1 MIAPIDLLEAI
12 PAAIYATDEA
22 GRITFYNQAAAEL
35 WGHRPPIGSSHWCG
49 SWRLYWPD
57 GSPLPH
63 DECPMAIALREGRP
77 VRGMNAVAER
87 PDGTRVPFMPYP
99 TPLMDASGRVVGAV
113 NLLVDLSERA
123 GSQIESA
130 RLAAIVASSDDAI
143 VSKTLMGEI
152 TSWNDGAARMF
163 GYEAEEMI
171 GQPITRIIPPE
182 LHDEEVTILDRLRRG
197 VHIQHYETVR
207 MAKGGRRID
216 ISVSVSP
223 LRNAA
228 GEIVGASKVAR
239 DITERRVAERSQQLL
254 IDELNHRV
262 KNTLAIVLAIAN
274 LSSAR
279 ARTMAE
285 FVPSFT
291 GRVQALAKAHTLLTE
306 TRMQG
311 AELTSL
317 VNEQVILGEDGD
329 ERIACSGPSLV
340 LGSQLA
346 VHVAMVLH
354 ELATNARKYGALSSG
369 GGRLEVSWEVDGDD
383 RSARRL
389 VLHWQ
394 ERGGPTVEAPT
405 AQGFGT
411 TLIDQTV
418 RSDGGAIVM
427 RYDPEGLSA
436 TITLPLSDQHP
447 TTAELVAAA
456 AAKHQADLRNLT
468 RLGRPTLLG
477 KRIVVIEDEPIEA
490 MDLSAM
496 LTTAGCRVSGAAGTL
511 AQARQLVAEMECDA
525 ALLDANLAG
534 EHVGELAATLTRRNI
549 PFAFVTGYSRSALP
563 EGFQDCVLIGKP
575 VIRGQLL
582 AAVEMLFAT
591 LPAAPSPAKR
601 G

>member
-1 MIAPIDLLEAI
+1 
-12 PAAIYATDEA
+12 
-22 GRITFYNQAAAEL
+22 
-35 WGHRPPIGSSHWCG
+35 
-49 SWRLYWPD
+49 
-57 GSPLPH
+57 
-63 DECPMAIALREGRP
+63 
-77 VRGMNAVAER
+77 MNAVAER

-99 TPLMDASGRVVGAV
+99 TPLMDASGRVIGAV
-113 NLLVDLSERA
+113 NLLVDLSDRA

-197 VHIQHYETVR
+197 IHIQHYETVR

-239 DITERRVAERSQQLL
+239 DITERRVAERAQQLL

-279 ARTMAE
+279 ARSMAE

-317 VNEQVILGEDGD
+317 VTEQVILGEDGD
-329 ERIACSGPSLV
+329 ERVACSGPTLV

-389 VLHWQ
+389 VLHWR
-394 ERGGPTVEAPT
+394 ERGGPMIEAPP

-418 RSDGGAIVM
+418 RSDGGAVVM

-436 TITLPLSDQHP
+436 MIILPLSDEHP

-496 LTTAGCRVSGAAGTL
+496 LTTAGCRVSGAAGTM

-534 EHVGELAATLTRRNI
+534 EHVGELAATLTQRNI

-591 LPAAPSPAKR
+591 LPGSPSSAKR